1 MKERSYQRLIEA
13 IFRLS
18 ECSRHVS
25 QSEKKI
31 NGKFADAVF
40 IHKG

>member
-1 MKERSYQRLIEA
+1 MKEKSYQRLIEA
-13 IFRLS
+13 IF
-18 ECSRHVS
+18 SRHVS

-40 IHKG
+40 IPKG